1 MQIAKVTDGIIEQV
15 DDYRVFFP
23 NTSFAS
29 GPTPEFL
36 AEMGFLPVSTWL
48 SHNSDTHKLV
58 EAKPYIDS
66 GSVYT
71 VETLELSQQE
81 LAEKETA
88 KIAERSQLRSTAYQ
102 QESDPI
108 FFKMQ
113 RGEAT
118 IDEWLAKIAEIK
130 SRYS

>member
-1 MQIAKVTDGIIEQV
+1 MQIAKVTDGVVEQV
-15 DDYRVFFP
+15 DNYRVFFP
-23 NTSFAS
+23 NTSFAN

-36 AEMGFLPVSTWL
+36 NEMGFLPVSTWL

-71 VETLELSQQE
+71 VETLELSQEE
-81 LAEKETA
+81 LADREA
-88 KIAERSQLRSTAYQ
+88 ARIASRGQMRAAAYQ
-102 QESDPI
+102 QESDPL
-108 FFKMQ
+108 FFKAQ

-118 IDEWLAKIAEIK
+118 MDEWLAKIAEIK
-130 SRYS
+130 TRY